1 MHDSSFDS
9 RSVRR
14 RVLVSAVSVLT
25 LATVLALATSPQ
37 CGGAAPGGEL
47 AYRLQAIAVHESGDQ
62 RSFAD
67 PLLIGLNADRQRGL
81 AAAALHSF
89 SPEEAR
95 AKARTLLAQG
105 RSFDLGLMQI
115 NVASLAQDGLTIDTA
130 FDACRNM
137 AAGAAHF
144 TADVRAVLNLSH
156 RRYNTGSTERG
167 AGYASAIET
176 VLARIQTMGP
186 NTARAVTAAPLSPPT
201 PPPCAPEWDAWALAE
216 CSARTATPPGPPPA
230 DGASSASITTAT
242 KE

>member
-1 MHDSSFDS
+1 M
-9 RSVRR
+9 
-14 RVLVSAVSVLT
+14 SVLT
-25 LATVLALATSPQ
+25 LAAVLALATNPQ
-37 CGGAAPGGEL
+37 CGGAAPGGVL

-62 RSFAD
+62 RWFAD
-67 PLLIGLNADRQRGL
+67 PLLIGVNADRLRGL
-81 AAAALHSF
+81 PAAVLRS
-89 SPEEAR
+89 STPEDAR

-176 VLARIQTMGP
+176 VLTRIQAIGP
-186 NTARAVTAAPLSPPT
+186 DTDRSVATLPLSPLSA
-201 PPPCAPEWDAWALAE
+201 PPCAPAWDAWALAE
-216 CSARTATPPGPPPA
+216 CSAHPVVPAAPPPA
-230 DGASSASITTAT
+230 DGASPAPITTAT

>member
-1 MHDSSFDS
+1 M
-9 RSVRR
+9 
-14 RVLVSAVSVLT
+14 
-25 LATVLALATSPQ
+25 ALAINPQ

-47 AYRLQAIAVHESGDQ
+47 AFRLEAIAIHESGDQ

-67 PLLIGLNADRQRGL
+67 PLLIGVNADRLRGL
-81 AAAALHSF
+81 PAAALHST
-89 SPEEAR
+89 SPQEAS

-115 NVASLAQDGLTIDTA
+115 NVGSLSQDGLTIDTA

-167 AGYASAIET
+167 AGYANAIET
-176 VLARIQTMGP
+176 VLTRIQA
-186 NTARAVTAAPLSPPT
+186 ARPDTDRSVATSPLLPPA
-201 PPPCAPEWDAWALAE
+201 PPPCAPTWDAWALAE
-216 CSARTATPPGPPPA
+216 CSARPVAPAGSPPA
-230 DGASSASITTAT
+230 DGASSAPTMTAS
-242 KE
+242 KEVPHAR

>member
-1 MHDSSFDS
+1 M
-9 RSVRR
+9 
-14 RVLVSAVSVLT
+14 
-25 LATVLALATSPQ
+25 ALATDPR

-67 PLLIGLNADRQRGL
+67 PLLIGVNVDRLRGL
-81 AAAALHSF
+81 PAAVLHSS
-89 SPEEAR
+89 SPGEAR

-115 NVASLAQDGLTIDTA
+115 NVASLAQDGLSIETA

-144 TADVRAVLNLSH
+144 TADVRVVLNLSH

-176 VLARIQTMGP
+176 VLARIQTAGP
-186 NTARAVTAAPLSPPT
+186 DTSRFVATAPLSPPA

-216 CSARTATPPGPPPA
+216 CSARPIAPSGPLPA
-230 DGASSASITTAT
+230 DGASSAPITTAT